1 LRILTCKLKWV
12 ALGIMI
18 AFSLALGISS
28 TPMEGKAY
36 AAPTESTTVSGA
48 PGVITYLQE
57 GTQRISAFVSGTNGH
72 LYVNYWNGSQWQ
84 WADQGTPPG
93 AMMGQRAPGVITYL
107 EEGTQRIHAF
117 VRGTNGRLYVNY
129 WNGSQWQWADQGT
142 PLDTTMGQGAP
153 GVITYLQEGTQRIH
167 AFVRGANSRL
177 YVNYWNGSQWQWAN
191 QRKPLGTTVGQ
202 GASGV
207 ITYLQ
212 EGTQRVHAFVR
223 GANGH
228 LYMNY
233 WNGSQWQ
240 WADQGAP

>member
-1 LRILTCKLKWV
+1 MQAEMASPC
-12 ALGIMI
+12 IMI

-72 LYVNYWNGSQWQ
+72 LYMNYWNGSQWQ

-93 AMMGQRAPGVITYL
+93 AKMGQRAPGVITYL
-107 EEGTQRIHAF
+107 
-117 VRGTNGRLYVNY
+117 
-129 WNGSQWQWADQGT
+129 
-142 PLDTTMGQGAP
+142 
-153 GVITYLQEGTQRIH
+153 QEGTPRIS